1 MISQKFFRCLL
12 FIFLSFL
19 ITSISTG
26 SEAPGNYVSHHPEQT
41 GITFAGEQAALSLH
55 WYKPEVIRV
64 DYLDHPDALPD
75 SSYAVIQKPDAKL
88 EWGVE
93 EAEDHFFIK
102 GKKVNIRVEKY
113 PLRVLFLD
121 KENHLLIEE
130 ALPVEDTGNEEGPRK
145 AEFELPEDL
154 NFYGTGMRGVG
165 FNLRGLELEVY
176 NRQNYGY
183 HDALETMNVNIP
195 MTVTNGSFALFF
207 DNRWRSWFDLGK
219 EAQDRFSFRSKGGG
233 MTYYFIYGE
242 DVPEQLKHYTW
253 LTGRQPLPP
262 KWSLGFI
269 QSKFGYSNETEARG
283 VADTLRAM
291 DIPADV
297 IILDLE
303 WMEHMGDMQ
312 WDRNAFPD
320 PYTMVNDFKEMGL
333 QTVLIS
339 QPYMVEWSK
348 NFPEADIFSYLVMD
362 EQGDTYLMEHWWSCD
377 GECAGVL
384 IDFTNP
390 QARKWWWSKHPPV
403 MQNDTANIAGYWTDL
418 GEPERHHEDM
428 VHHRGEVEEVNNTY
442 NLKWAQILFN
452 GHAEMRPEE
461 RIFNLSRSG
470 SAGIQRYATIPWSGD
485 VGRSF
490 SALSVQPHMVLNQG
504 LSGMVWH
511 HSDLGGFTGDDCIP
525 ELYVRWIQHGI
536 FSPIAR
542 AHGNEQCPT
551 EPWGYGPEALDAS
564 LKFIHLRYELM
575 PYLYSMAWKTWTHGM
590 PVSRPLFFEDP
601 EDEKLYEEGE
611 THLWGSDFLVSPVV
625 EEGQTS
631 KEVYLPKGRWV
642 DFWDNTTHGGRQT
655 VTVDTPL
662 DRIPVFVKA
671 GAIIPT
677 QTRQLYTSQH
687 PFDTL
692 ILDLYP
698 DEVQNGH
705 FVMYEDDGLTL
716 DYQEGRY
723 STTAFSLD
731 QATGSSL
738 KTTLKIESRKGEY
751 SAETTERVYRARFR
765 NTETPSEVTLNGR
778 RLNRADSMQQLRH
791 TEAAFYTDA
800 ANRKVYVQIAGST
813 VEEYEIVVTVE

>member
-1 MISQKFFRCLL
+1 MLQKKIRLVLSLL
-12 FIFLSFL
+12 ILGIGL
-19 ITSISTG
+19 TANVMG
-26 SEAPGNYVSHHPEQT
+26 NEGPGNYVFHESNES
-41 GITFAGEQAALSLH
+41 GIIFAGEHAAVQLQ
-55 WYKPEVIRV
+55 WYSPEVIRI
-64 DYLDHPDALPD
+64 DYLDTSEALPD
-75 SSYAVIQKPDAKL
+75 SSFAVVREPGAGLQWA
-88 EWGVE
+88 VE
-93 EAEDHFFIK
+93 EAEDHFFITSER
-102 GKKVNIRVEKY
+102 VNIRVGKN

-121 KENHLLIEE
+121 RENNILLEE
-130 ALPVEDTGNEEGPRK
+130 ALTVDDSGKEEGPRK

-195 MTVTNGSFALFF
+195 MTLTNREFALFF
-207 DNRWRSWFDLGK
+207 DNRWRSWLDFGK
-219 EAQDRFSFRSKGGG
+219 EDRDRFSFRSKGGI

-303 WMEHMGDMQ
+303 WMEHMGDML

-320 PYTMVNDFKEMGL
+320 PYSMVKDFKDMGL

-339 QPYMVEWSK
+339 QPYMVEWSR
-348 NFPEADIFSYLVMD
+348 NFPEADIFNYLVMD
-362 EQGDTYLMEHWWSCD
+362 ESGDTYLMENWWSCD
-377 GECAGVL
+377 EECAGVL

-403 MQNDTANIAGYWTDL
+403 MQNDTVNIAGYWTDL
-418 GEPERHHEDM
+418 GEPERHHDDM
-428 VHHRGEVEEVNNTY
+428 VHHRGEVEEVHNTY
-442 NLKWAQILFN
+442 NLKWAQILFE

-470 SAGIQRYATIPWSGD
+470 SAGIQRYATMPWSGD

-542 AHGNEQCPT
+542 AHGNDQCPT
-551 EPWGYGPEALDAS
+551 EPWGYGEEALDAS

-575 PYLYSMAWKTWTHGM
+575 PYLYTMARKTWTHGM

-601 EDEKLYEEGE
+601 DDEKLYNEGE

-631 KEVYLPKGRWV
+631 KQIYLPRGRWV
-642 DFWDNTTHGGRQT
+642 DFWDNTTHTGNQT

-677 QTRQLYTSQH
+677 RPTQLYTAQH
-687 PFDTL
+687 PLDTL
-692 ILDLYP
+692 ILDLFP
-698 DEVQNGH
+698 DDYQNGH

-716 DYQEGRY
+716 DYQNGVY
-723 STTAFSLD
+723 STTAFSLVREPGN
-731 QATGSSL
+731 AT
-738 KTTLKIESRKGEY
+738 TTILKIESRKGEY
-751 SAETTERVYRARFR
+751 DGGNPERTYRARFR
-765 NTETPSEVTLNGR
+765 NTDTPAEVILNGR
-778 RLNRADSMQQLRH
+778 KLDEAESMQELRH
-791 TEAAFYTDA
+791 SDA
-800 ANRKVYVQIAGST
+800 AYYSDTAGHKVYVQVMGST
-813 VEEYEIVVTVE
+813 EEEYKIIVTGK